1 MGEIEKR
8 ARTRRRR
15 RNIAN
20 AVLTTIKLAA
30 TIGMAV
36 AAPNLPQALYKTGLL
51 KIRGDGTVINRSRK
65 ALKKRGLLKEE
76 KGFLTLTPAGQREL
90 LRIELGERRLKS
102 FRWDGRW
109 RVLIFDIPEYRKK
122 DREKL
127 RRTLQSVGFL
137 RLQDSVWIF
146 PYDCENFIALLKAD
160 FKIGKD
166 MLYMVVEEIES
177 DSQLRKQFGL
187 RSR

>member
-1 MGEIEKR
+1 MGEIERRGKL
-8 ARTRRRR
+8 RRRR
-15 RNIAN
+15 RNIKN
-20 AVLTTIKLAA
+20 ALLTAIQLAA
-30 TIGMAV
+30 VVGVAV

-51 KIRGDGTVINRSRK
+51 KIRGDGAVISRSRRN
-65 ALKKRGLLKEE
+65 LLRRRLLKEE
-76 KGFLTLTPAGQREL
+76 KGFLVLTRAGQREL

-127 RRTLQSVGFL
+127 RRTLRSVGFEH
-137 RLQDSVWIF
+137 LQDSVWIY
-146 PYDCENFIALLKAD
+146 PYDCEDFVALLKAD

-166 MLYMVVEEIES
+166 MLYMIVEELEG
-177 DSQLRKQFGL
+177 DSTLRKQFNL
-187 RSR
+187 RNR